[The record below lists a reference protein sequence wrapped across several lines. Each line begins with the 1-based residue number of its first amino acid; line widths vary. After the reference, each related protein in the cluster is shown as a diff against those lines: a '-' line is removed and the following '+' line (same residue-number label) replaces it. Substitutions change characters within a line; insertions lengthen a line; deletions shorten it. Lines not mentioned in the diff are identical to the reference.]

1 MPWPCIFLG
10 AASFWMPLEGGSWC
24 LGCLVRRGVDDSV
37 LPSVRDGLVLKLRGV
52 RRFLVDGVTK
62 NLVVR

>member
-1 MPWPCIFLG
+1 MQ
-10 AASFWMPLEGGSWC
+10 LEGGSWC

-37 LPSVRDGLVLKLRGV
+37 LPSVQDGLVLMLLGF
-52 RRFLVDGVTK
+52 RRFFVDGETK